1 MQISSHRHF
10 PKRPAETL
18 SVSERLIEKKHEDYT
33 KACIRYRNLYYFT
46 RLCAGL
52 SAGILPFVVHS
63 SPNIAIGL
71 SIAVVV
77 ATVLDSVFNPKDKW
91 KTFSRATDLLAIA
104 RLKASGEYDK
114 YANQLSILAA
124 TENAH
129 LEQLVN
135 LDEIIEQNR
144 GREPQSRD

>member
-1 MQISSHRHF
+1 MQISSNRHF
-10 PKRPAETL
+10 PKRPKESL
-18 SVSERLIEKKHEDYT
+18 SISERLIEAKHEDYT
-33 KACIRYRNLYYFT
+33 KACIRYRSLYYIT

-63 SPNIAIGL
+63 RPNIAIAL
-71 SIAVVV
+71 SIAVVA

-104 RLKASGEYDK
+104 RLKAAGEYDQ
-114 YANQLSILAA
+114 YANQLSILSA

-129 LEQLVN
+129 LQQLVN
-135 LDEIIEQNR
+135 LDEMLEQTK
-144 GREPQSRD
+144 GSKS

>member
-1 MQISSHRHF
+1 M
-10 PKRPAETL
+10 
-18 SVSERLIEKKHEDYT
+18 SVRLIEKKHEDYT

-46 RLCAGL
+46 RLCASM

-63 SPNIAIGL
+63 SPTTAIAL
-71 SIAVVV
+71 SIAVVT
-77 ATVLDSVFNPKDKW
+77 AKVLGTVFNPKDKW

-104 RLKASGEYDK
+104 RIKASGEYDK
-114 YANQLSILAA
+114 YASQLNILAA

-135 LDEIIEQNR
+135 LDEILQQNKN
-144 GREPQSRD
+144 REP